1 MIKSVLRNII
11 EIVFHLKY
19 IKIIFF
25 LINFLQQKNKKIIIF
40 LETPRNFKLPL
51 NNENNF
57 KNYLFTL
64 ARKKIKKL
72 ILNIFFIKTK
82 RNLQL
87 LNLNHESFFLFFSCQ
102 HPLIQ
107 QIHACTL

>member
-1 MIKSVLRNII
+1 
-11 EIVFHLKY
+11 
-19 IKIIFF
+19 
-25 LINFLQQKNKKIIIF
+25 LQQKNKKIIIF

-87 LNLNHESFFLFFSCQ
+87 LNLNHESFFFSFHASILLFNKYM
-102 HPLIQ
+102 
-107 QIHACTL
+107 HAHYEKQLHQRKINK